1 MPYHI
6 VEFPDGYRVVSIHG
20 DILSHRPLSY
30 NQAHKQF
37 IAVNIKEHEKNLNNT
52 TAKGGMKAPYGRVGG
67 KSKLKKLIVDE
78 YFPKDYESLVYVE
91 PFIGAGSIYFYKEPS
106 ELEIINDLDTQPY
119 TLLKGFKKF
128 DGKKISKDLNGLY
141 TKDLFN
147 EIKASNP
154 TSEYGKFM
162 RTLQLTRTSFFNNM
176 KSFGVGSDPNTPR
189 NYIQSNFNNNAIKD
203 RMKDTIILNEDYKN
217 LIKEYDS
224 PETFFYLDP
233 PYEESGKL
241 YTHSSLPI
249 KDVYN
254 ALKNIKGRF
263 LISYNDSTE
272 AKKLFKNYYINY
284 ADTTYEHTN
293 TVGKRIKKEML
304 ISNYDPFN

>member
-1 MPYHI
+1 MPFHI
-6 VEFPDGYRVVSIHG
+6 VEDQDGYRI
-20 DILSHRPLSY
+20 
-30 NQAHKQF
+30 
-37 IAVNIKEHEKNLNNT
+37 IAS
-52 TAKGGMKAPYGRVGG
+52 GGMKAPYGRIGG

-78 YFPKDYESLVYVE
+78 YFPKDYEDLIYVE

-106 ELEIINDLDTQPY
+106 EVEIINDLDIQPF
-119 TLLKGFKKF
+119 TLLKGFKKY
-128 DGKKISKDLNGLY
+128 DGAKISKDLNGLY
-141 TKDLFN
+141 NKDLFN
-147 EIKASNP
+147 KIKASKP
-154 TSEYGKFM
+154 TSDYGRFL
-162 RTLQLTRTSFFNNM
+162 RTLQLTRTSFFNQM
-176 KSFGVGSDPNTPR
+176 KTYDGDGDPNNPR
-189 NYIQSNFNNNAIKD
+189 NYIRTNFNNNAIKN
-203 RMKDTIILNEDYKN
+203 RMKDTIILNEDYKK

-233 PYEESGKL
+233 PYEKSDKL

-254 ALKNIKGRF
+254 VLKNIKGRF

-284 ADTTYEHTN
+284 ADTTYEN
-293 TVGKRIKKEML
+293 TKTIGKRVKKEML